1 MATALEALKAV
12 YKPKPENED
21 ESGVGGDES
30 VSEALSKEVFS
41 TYVCR
46 TIDRGI
52 PHPGDIAEAAS
63 LSSIPLPSTSYPL
76 FDSLREDIV
85 NEGKLSQLQLEGVL
99 YACTKHQELLPSG
112 QRAGFFIGDGAGV
125 GKGRQIAGIILD
137 NYVRGRRRAVWLSTS
152 TDLHHDATRDL
163 RALGCHINI
172 INNCQELDRETKV
185 FGLSKDMQEGVLF
198 MTYTTL
204 IQQPAKGKNGKSR
217 LQQVIEWVGGP
228 DWDGCLIF
236 DECHKAKNFTP
247 GKEAQSTKVATEVQ
261 AIQNQLP
268 KARVVYCS
276 ATGVSEVGN
285 MAFMTRLGL
294 WGPGSP
300 FADFQAF
307 LDSMKRRGVSFLEM
321 LAMEI
326 KSEGYY
332 VARGLSFA
340 NAEFMELQC
349 ALTEAQEQEY
359 DDSVKLWQD
368 LRWDLS
374 QALELTGVQ
383 NREVWKPFWA
393 TQQRFFKLLCIS
405 MKVPTVV
412 PEAKKALTDGCAVV
426 IGLQTT
432 GEAAAD
438 ALGLEPGQACGWVST
453 TREMLRRFVEAHF
466 PVLRENAKSGK
477 GSIQAP
483 AGQPERQ
490 PVVQEA
496 AQMKAAL
503 LQRVAAL
510 KLPPNFLDQL
520 IESLG
525 GPKKVAEMTGRRGRV
540 VRDSRGHGT
549 FKLRAKPDSSEMD
562 SLNVKEAAA
571 FMKGEKVVA
580 IVSDAASTGISLHA
594 SAEAANQRRRV
605 HFTCELPWSAD
616 KAIQQLGRSHR
627 SNQVC
632 APIYKLVMTNL
643 GGEQR
648 FAAAVAR
655 RLQSLGALTR
665 GDRRAASGVDLSE
678 SNFDSPLGRKSLRK
692 MYDCIVVESPL
703 LPNGVNL
710 PEVLEGA
717 AESEVKEILASMP
730 EPGQRIS
737 AAALV
742 AAVQTLHN
750 RLRECVECMG
760 VGINMQRNDSVAEEG
775 GAAVQG
781 TTVIKDLGDVRRLLN
796 RLLGLPVAR
805 QNLLFTYFTCTL
817 SAEIRA
823 AKAEGRY
830 FEGVS
835 DLGGSHVS
843 KVEPKT
849 LWVDPYRG
857 LRTLQHDLTL
867 DRGLSFEA
875 ACRRLEH
882 ERKEG
887 DRSGFMRSRH
897 PMFGRNMTLLA
908 LQKPGAA
915 NYFSILRPNTGES
928 FFDMEADELLMKYA
942 RISQEEA
949 EEGWGDVYQASLSAC
964 MHGPYCQQGAD
975 CQVGRRL
982 TKVCMLSGSIVRVW
996 GALESVLA
1004 RYEGVLSKSDRTM
1017 RVVRVDFGDA
1027 TSLIGVRYPP
1037 QLLPEVV
1044 ATLSSA
1050 QAAVAALPGAPGG
1063 APSPATAKSEVVD
1076 VAAGVAELGSSTL
1089 QAAAMG
1095 AARAVRTEPVTPVDP
1110 RSAAKAF
1117 RAPKTVLDF
1126 FKPKTAA
1133 ELADGTGHGGMFG
1146 ALKAKRKSEDALS
1159 EIHVNRGGTR
1169 GKQQK
1174 RIGGGLKGGPM
1185 RTKPIML
1192 EDSDCIELLSEGTMS
1207 RGAVASPAADEAVT
1221 SAVDSK
1227 PRLGSADANGTTSGT
1242 WSESSGEDD
1251 RPSAGGST
1259 KQQGGPSKEAL
1270 AHLTAMGFTEVQAK
1284 NALHATSNSLERA
1297 ANWLLFGLRS

>member
-1 MATALEALKAV
+1 
-12 YKPKPENED
+12 
-21 ESGVGGDES
+21 
-30 VSEALSKEVFS
+30 
-41 TYVCR
+41 R

-52 PHPGDIAEAAS
+52 PHPGEVAEAAS
-63 LSSIPLPSTSYPL
+63 LRQDLCPLCPHLSIPLPSTSYPL

-163 RALGCHINI
+163 RALGSHINI

-185 FGLSKDMQEGVLF
+185 FGLSKEMQEGVLF

-217 LQQVIEWVGGP
+217 LQQVIDWVGGP

-307 LDSMKRRGVSFLEM
+307 LESMKRRGVSFLEM

-332 VARGLSFA
+332 VARGLSFM

-359 DDSVKLWQD
+359 DEAVKLWQD

-405 MKVPTVV
+405 IKACALFVPTVV
-412 PEAKKALTDGCAVV
+412 PEAKKALAEGCAVV

-438 ALGLEPGQACGWVST
+438 AMGLEPGQACGWVST
-453 TREMLRRFVEAHF
+453 TREMLHRFVETHF
-466 PVLRENAKSGK
+466 PVLRETAKGGAHLSFHSSGITKLQFVDAGK
-477 GSIQAP
+477 GSIQP
-483 AGQPERQ
+483 QAGQPERQ

-496 AQMKAAL
+496 AELKVAL
-503 LQRVAAL
+503 LERIAAL

-520 IESLG
+520 IDSLG

-540 VRDSRGHGT
+540 ERDSRGHGT
-549 FKLRAKPDSSEMD
+549 FQLRAKPDSSEMD

-571 FMKGEKVVA
+571 FMKGDKVVA

-717 AESEVKEILASMP
+717 AESEVKEVLASMP

-737 AAALV
+737 AAAL
-742 AAVQTLHN
+742 
-750 RLRECVECMG
+750 CMG
-760 VGINMQRNDSVAEEG
+760 VGVNMQRNDNVAEEG
-775 GAAVQG
+775 GTAVTQG
-781 TTVIKDLGDVRRLLN
+781 ATIIKDLGDVRRFLN
-796 RLLGLPVAR
+796 RLLSLPVAR

-817 SAEIRA
+817 AAEIRA

-843 KVEPKT
+843 KVEPET

-857 LRTLQHDLTL
+857 LRTLRHDLTI

-882 ERKEG
+882 ERKDG

-908 LQKPGAA
+908 LQKPAAA

-928 FFDMEADELLMKYA
+928 FFDMEARPLCFLHADELFMKYA

-949 EEGWGDVYQASLSAC
+949 EEGWGDVYEASLSAC

-1004 RYEGVLSKSDRTM
+1004 RYEGILSKSDRTM

-1027 TSLIGVRYPP
+1027 TSLIG
-1037 QLLPEVV
+1037 
-1044 ATLSSA
+1044 
-1050 QAAVAALPGAPGG
+1050 AL
-1063 APSPATAKSEVVD
+1063 
-1076 VAAGVAELGSSTL
+1076 
-1089 QAAAMG
+1089 
-1095 AARAVRTEPVTPVDP
+1095 
-1110 RSAAKAF
+1110 
-1117 RAPKTVLDF
+1117 
-1126 FKPKTAA
+1126 
-1133 ELADGTGHGGMFG
+1133 
-1146 ALKAKRKSEDALS
+1146 
-1159 EIHVNRGGTR
+1159 
-1169 GKQQK
+1169 
-1174 RIGGGLKGGPM
+1174 
-1185 RTKPIML
+1185 
-1192 EDSDCIELLSEGTMS
+1192 
-1207 RGAVASPAADEAVT
+1207 
-1221 SAVDSK
+1221 
-1227 PRLGSADANGTTSGT
+1227 
-1242 WSESSGEDD
+1242 
-1251 RPSAGGST
+1251 
-1259 KQQGGPSKEAL
+1259 L
-1270 AHLTAMGFTEVQAK
+1270 AHFCAHMQYCSCLP
-1284 NALHATSNSLERA
+1284 
-1297 ANWLLFGLRS
+1297 